1 MQAALLGRPAKQ
13 AGGDGSGDQD
23 GSNAED
29 EDDDDAAGAPA
40 AARMAAQAGGDGS
53 GDQGG
58 SNAEDED
65 DDDAAGTAAAPLA
78 AHPPQAAPAAHPPQA
93 AACPAPG
100 AGAAHARANI
110 VRPPNVEPN
119 IDDDDDSAIA
129 NDSIMG
135 VYLKAVFMRLKY
147 EVSHTVPALERKWLT
162 DMLKDNDYW
171 VLSARAKEVC
181 KTLNLN
187 IYTEE
192 TKYYFRDIK
201 VWLPDVPFGDE
212 KGTPPC
218 GCCGSAANVVIHG
231 FRDNYFGRRVLS
243 LDGHYFVIS
252 RRYKCTTCEKE
263 AKELRSAALR
273 VAQAAGLGVLGAD
286 HDGADDDGADDEDQQ
301 DLFPNDSDAEEQG
314 EGGQAHVRR
323 KPPSYTFM
331 AHDARSLQ
339 LLPHGYGNDFPA
351 VLTWRAGVD
360 KRIVDLLRP
369 LSDKGV
375 RHAAISEILLE
386 LHTKAYWRTYEK
398 REHLLAVKMESGLFQ
413 PGDFPM
419 FSTFQDPSKYAG
431 AVPTGRYL
439 SSVYKQYARTISH
452 HLANEVT

>member
-1 MQAALLGRPAKQ
+1 MQAALLGQ
-13 AGGDGSGDQD
+13 
-23 GSNAED
+23 
-29 EDDDDAAGAPA
+29 PA
-40 AARMAAQAGGDGS
+40 AAARVASHAGGDGS

-58 SNAEDED
+58 SNSEDEDHDDAAGGGSNAQDQDHDDAAGGGSNAEDQD
-65 DDDAAGTAAAPLA
+65 DDDAAGAAR
-78 AHPPQAAPAAHPPQA
+78 
-93 AACPAPG
+93 PAPG

-110 VRPPNVEPN
+110 ARPPNVDPN
-119 IDDDDDSAIA
+119 IDNDDDSAIA
-129 NDSIMG
+129 SDSIMG
-135 VYLKAVFMRLKY
+135 VYLKAVFMRLKH
-147 EVSHTVPALERKWLT
+147 EVSGAFPALERKWLT

-181 KTLNLN
+181 ASLRLN

-201 VWLPDVPFGDE
+201 VWLPDVQFGNE

-231 FRDNYFGRRVLS
+231 FRDNHYGRRVLS
-243 LDGHYFVIS
+243 LHGHYFVIS
-252 RRYKCTTCEKE
+252 RRYKCTECEKE
-263 AKELRSAALR
+263 AQELRSAAVR
-273 VAQAAGLGVLGAD
+273 AAKAAGLGVV
-286 HDGADDDGADDEDQQ
+286 GADDDGGDDDGGDDED
-301 DLFPNDSDAEEQG
+301 PNLDDDDAEEER

-323 KPPSYTFM
+323 KAPSYTFM

-360 KRIVDLLRP
+360 KSIVDLLRP

-375 RHAAISEILLE
+375 RHAAISDILLE

-398 REHLLAVKMESGLFQ
+398 REHLLALKMESGLHSV
-413 PGDFPM
+413 GDFPM